1 MLINLL
7 YDIPYHLLGTYNQM
21 EKVIKYRL
29 SNLQTFIIAFF
40 LIIIGCSLT
49 RYTSLE
55 TAWLFL
61 LGGLFLA
68 FISLL
73 ESKRLSRVE
82 KGVSLIFF
90 GVFMG
95 LGIPEL
101 FQKNYKD
108 LITPDFKENLS
119 IFTQIAYYV
128 CAGAGGG
135 VLANHAENIKTVDVT
150 PNIHNGSVDT
160 ALNYI
165 KALQVEA
172 ISQRKKIEQLRLVI
186 IVAAGLGLANLIVTI
201 LK

>member
-1 MLINLL
+1 MKKI
-7 YDIPYHLLGTYNQM
+7 M
-21 EKVIKYRL
+21 KYRL
-29 SNLQTFIIAFF
+29 SNLQTFIISFF
-40 LIIIGCSLT
+40 LIIIGCSIT
-49 RYTSLE
+49 RYASFE

-82 KGVSLIFF
+82 KGVSLILF
-90 GVFMG
+90 GIFMG

-108 LITPDFKENLS
+108 LMPPDFNENLA
-119 IFTQIAYYV
+119 IFTQMAFFV

-150 PNIHNGSVDT
+150 PNTQNGNVDT

-165 KALQVEA
+165 KTLQVEA

-186 IVAAGLGLANLIVTI
+186 IVAVGLGLANLIVTI

>member
-1 MLINLL
+1 
-7 YDIPYHLLGTYNQM
+7 M

-29 SNLQTFIIAFF
+29 SNLQTFIISFF
-40 LIIIGCSLT
+40 LIIIGCSIT

-135 VLANHAENIKTVDVT
+135 VLANHAENIKTVDAT

-172 ISQRKKIEQLRLVI
+172 ISQRKKNRAVTVSYNSSCRPRFGKPYRNHFKVEQDAIELFNNYDTV
-186 IVAAGLGLANLIVTI
+186 VS
-201 LK
+201 

>member
-1 MLINLL
+1 M
-7 YDIPYHLLGTYNQM
+7 
-21 EKVIKYRL
+21 
-29 SNLQTFIIAFF
+29 AFF
-40 LIIIGCSLT
+40 VGW
-49 RYTSLE
+49 
-55 TAWLFL
+55 A
-61 LGGLFLA
+61 FLA

-90 GVFMG
+90 GIFMG

-108 LITPDFKENLS
+108 LMTPDFNENLA
-119 IFTQIAYYV
+119 IFTQMAFV

-150 PNIHNGSVDT
+150 PNTQNGNVDT

-165 KALQVEA
+165 KILQVEA

-186 IVAAGLGLANLIVTI
+186 IVAVGLGLANLIVTI

>member
-29 SNLQTFIIAFF
+29 SNLQTFIISFF
-40 LIIIGCSLT
+40 LIIIGCSIT

-55 TAWLFL
+55 IAWLFL

-101 FQKNYKD
+101 FQKNYKN
-108 LITPDFKENLS
+108 LITPDVKENLS
-119 IFTQIAYYV
+119 IFTQIAYYI

>member
-29 SNLQTFIIAFF
+29 SNLQTFIISFF
-40 LIIIGCSLT
+40 LIIIGCSIT

-90 GVFMG
+90 GVLMG

-108 LITPDFKENLS
+108 LITPNFKENLS

-160 ALNYI
+160 ALNHI

-186 IVAAGLGLANLIVTI
+186 IVAVGLGLANLIVTI

>member
-1 MLINLL
+1 MQRILL
-7 YDIPYHLLGTYNQM
+7 YDTRYHIPRTYNQM
-21 EKVIKYRL
+21 KKIIKYRL
-29 SNLQTFIIAFF
+29 SNLQTFIISFF
-40 LIIIGCSLT
+40 LIIIGCSIT

-90 GVFMG
+90 GIFMG

-108 LITPDFKENLS
+108 LMTPDFNENLA
-119 IFTQIAYYV
+119 IFTQMAFFV

-150 PNIHNGSVDT
+150 PNTQNGNVDT

-165 KALQVEA
+165 KTLQVEA

-186 IVAAGLGLANLIVTI
+186 FVAVGLGLANLIVTI